1 MTRRVDMLCD
11 LSPADE
17 GRMITLWPDGDHVY
31 GRLDSFA
38 WPAGWDWITVLI
50 NGRQYVC
57 RPTDRAALGF
67 VQDERVTEAR
77 KHEDAMGEVFLLAL
91 LAMVGIALALAWRF
105 GGMR

>member
-17 GRMITLWPDGDHVY
+17 GRMITVWPDSGRVY
-31 GRLDSFA
+31 GRLDTFV
-38 WPAGWDWITVLI
+38 WPAGWDWITLWIDGV
-50 NGRQYVC
+50 QC
-57 RPTDRAALGF
+57 RCKWSDRAALGF

-77 KHEDAMGEVFLLAL
+77 KLEDAMGEVFLLAL
-91 LAMVGIALALAWRF
+91 LAMVGIALALAWRL